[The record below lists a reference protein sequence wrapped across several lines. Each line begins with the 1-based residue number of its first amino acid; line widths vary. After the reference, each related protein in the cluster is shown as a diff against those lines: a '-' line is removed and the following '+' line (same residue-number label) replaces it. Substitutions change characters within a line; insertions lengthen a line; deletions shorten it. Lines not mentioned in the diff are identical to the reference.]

1 MIGVLRRLFAGA
13 EPTLSLAGPADAAQ
27 LAALHGRSFRG
38 GWSAEEFER
47 LLADRSVTAHRAT
60 AGRRL
65 VGFIISRGA
74 VDEAEILSVA
84 VAASARRRGTARR
97 LLNLHMGRLAASG
110 VRRLLLEVDEGNVAA
125 RHLYARAGFYEVGQR
140 QGYYQRGSGA
150 AAALVL
156 RRDLV

>member
-13 EPTLSLAGPADAAQ
+13 EPTLSLARPADAAQ
-27 LAALHGRSFRG
+27 LAALHGQSFRG

-47 LLADRSVTAHRAT
+47 LLADRSVTAHRAV

-74 VDEAEILSVA
+74 ADEAEILSVA

-97 LLNLHMGRLAASG
+97 LLNMHMGRLTANG
-110 VRRLLLEVDEGNVAA
+110 VQRLLLEVDEGNAAA
-125 RHLYARAGFYEVGQR
+125 RHLYARAGFYEVGRR
-140 QGYYQRGSGA
+140 QGYYGSGA
-150 AAALVL
+150 IAALVL
-156 RRDLV
+156 CRDLV